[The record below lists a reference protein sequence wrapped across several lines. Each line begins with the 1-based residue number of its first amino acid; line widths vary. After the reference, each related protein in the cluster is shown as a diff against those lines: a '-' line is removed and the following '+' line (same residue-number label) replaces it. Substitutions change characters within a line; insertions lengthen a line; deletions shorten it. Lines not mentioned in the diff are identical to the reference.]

1 MFINGVY
8 DEIDSV
14 YRNMCYK
21 MIAICLDIYQQ
32 RQLFAKINRIEEQ
45 CYKTYCYICSNKK
58 RKIEDAE
65 TPHLLV
71 KVLV

>member
-1 MFINGVY
+1 
-8 DEIDSV
+8 
-14 YRNMCYK
+14 
-21 MIAICLDIYQQ
+21 
-32 RQLFAKINRIEEQ
+32 LFAKINRIEEQ